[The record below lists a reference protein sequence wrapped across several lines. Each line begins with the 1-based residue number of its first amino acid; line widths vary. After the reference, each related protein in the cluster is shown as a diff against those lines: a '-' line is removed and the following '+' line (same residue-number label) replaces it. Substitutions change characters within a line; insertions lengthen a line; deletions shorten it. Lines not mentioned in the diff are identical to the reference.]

1 MAPPS
6 DQLRLIEAWRAL
18 AGLDGE
24 KGWRSTH
31 LASVGRCRIM
41 AARHMPDDREA
52 LLLGFQGVRPPS
64 ASDLP
69 AGRGFHVEIVRDPAL
84 PGVVLIA
91 LARQPGAPLDLFEA
105 MAYDLVSVIHT
116 EEGTDDTRIV
126 MVRVIARIR
135 AWQEFMLRERSGIL
149 SQEDEIGLHG
159 ELHILT
165 ELIER
170 LQDAAAA
177 VEAWEGPMRGLH
189 DFVLPIGAME
199 VKSSVASIGF
209 RAAISSLDQLDQA
222 VRSPLHLAAVRLTDD
237 AVGMTLPERVAA
249 TREHLSGS
257 LVAASGFSLRLLR
270 YGYIEAMSA
279 HYTRRLKLADMR
291 LFEVT
296 DGFPALTSR
305 AVPRGVVSASYV
317 IDLDVP
323 GLASATFSDVL
334 QDARLP

>member
-6 DQLRLIEAWRAL
+6 DPLGLLEAWRAL

-24 KGWRSTH
+24 MGWRSTH
-31 LASVGRCRIM
+31 LASIGRCRIM
-41 AARHMPDDREA
+41 AARHMPDNREA
-52 LLLGFQGVRPPS
+52 LLLGFQGLRPPS

-91 LARQPGAPLDLFEA
+91 LARQPGAQLDLFGA
-105 MAYDLVSVIHT
+105 MAHDLVSVIHA
-116 EEGTDDTRIV
+116 EDGTDDARVV

-135 AWQEFMLRERSGIL
+135 AWQEFMLRDRSGVL

-170 LQDAAAA
+170 LRDSAAA

-189 DFVLPIGAME
+189 DFVLPVGAME
-199 VKSSVASIGF
+199 VKSSVASVGF

-249 TREHLSGS
+249 TREQLSGS
-257 LVAASGFSLRLLR
+257 LAAASGFSLRLLR
-270 YGYIEAMSA
+270 YGYIEAMAA
-279 HYTRRLKLADMR
+279 HYTRRLKLGDVR

-305 AVPRGVVSASYV
+305 TVPRGVISASYV
-317 IDLDVP
+317 LDLDFTK
-323 GLASATFSDVL
+323 LASTALSDVL
-334 QDARLP
+334 QDARSP